1 MSKAE
6 IHGRYTMHQILI
18 HKLLRKLEYA
28 RRKLKISNYRKCSVK
43 NISKIL
49 SKIMNYENIIKIL
62 ENYTSSSQQ
71 SYLKMKSFMC
81 IKFKSNFYGIRFE
94 RNHVPE
100 TAYVK

>member
-1 MSKAE
+1 
-6 IHGRYTMHQILI
+6 
-18 HKLLRKLEYA
+18 
-28 RRKLKISNYRKCSVK
+28 
-43 NISKIL
+43 
-49 SKIMNYENIIKIL
+49 MNYENIIKIL

-100 TAYVK
+100 TTYVKQRRANFTKVIVNERQPLSVLAIFFFC